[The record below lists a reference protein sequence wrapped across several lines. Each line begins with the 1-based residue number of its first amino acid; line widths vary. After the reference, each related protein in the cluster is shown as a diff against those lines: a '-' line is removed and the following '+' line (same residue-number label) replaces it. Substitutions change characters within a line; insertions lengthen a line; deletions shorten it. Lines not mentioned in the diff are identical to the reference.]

1 MGQQQGPRVAGQA
14 GQMLT
19 KIKVKSDISHRNVK
33 NCTKCGYEG
42 ILNLSHLLTSKKL
55 VFAELICRAKK
66 HVYHYMV

>member
-14 GQMLT
+14 GQILT
-19 KIKVKSDISHRNVK
+19 KIKVKSDIIHRDVTNQE
-33 NCTKCGYEG
+33 KCGYDG

-55 VFAELICRAKK
+55 VFTKLICWAKE